1 MIRTGVT
8 QTFALAGF
16 APAGKP
22 GYASRQA
29 RSCYT
34 RNSMQALRLVVAIG
48 VLSASAPWIAYGQ
61 THEGTSDP
69 SVAAQ
74 SQAPLILDRAGNL
87 YGTAEYG
94 GDLSCNGGFGCG
106 VVFKID
112 PTGWL
117 RIRQVTS
124 TALPRMAAT

>member
-1 MIRTGVT
+1 
-8 QTFALAGF
+8 
-16 APAGKP
+16 
-22 GYASRQA
+22 
-29 RSCYT
+29 
-34 RNSMQALRLVVAIG
+34 MQALRLVVAIG

-74 SQAPLILDRAGNL
+74 SQEAPIYTVLYTFTGGTDGYPDGQAPLILDRAGNL